1 MTKSK
6 PNRKKKRVQIKTGPA
21 GKTASLEKGYSFWD
35 LADEYMDKGNMAKVA
50 GAVVRA
56 EKLLPPNPD
65 LYKLMVMIADEADNM
80 DLRLQGLVGLYETG
94 ELPQKFEPVM
104 IWNLQKAGRYEK
116 PLGLGRPILDK
127 LSRSRKKGVTRL
139 RQDLADVLSSC
150 EYQTKVRPVSLKKSG
165 PPLEKPLHPRRL
177 PQRPPLPAARP
188 TPAVKI
194 LFTALI
200 GRKHKSLSMSYN
212 PVTRQIDPL
221 VCHSCG
227 QSIFRIAFCENL
239 HLLCPGCHGKKCH
252 LCTGQVPGKEV

>member
-1 MTKSK
+1 MKS
-6 PNRKKKRVQIKTGPA
+6 GPA

-35 LADEYMDKGNMAKVA
+35 LADEYMDKGNRAKAA

-94 ELPQKFEPVM
+94 ELPQEFEPVM

-150 EYQTKVRPVSLKKSG
+150 EYQTKVRSVSVKKSG
-165 PPLEKPLHPRRL
+165 PPRNSH
-177 PQRPPLPAARP
+177 PAA
-188 TPAVKI
+188 A
-194 LFTALI
+194 
-200 GRKHKSLSMSYN
+200 
-212 PVTRQIDPL
+212 
-221 VCHSCG
+221 
-227 QSIFRIAFCENL
+227 
-239 HLLCPGCHGKKCH
+239 
-252 LCTGQVPGKEV
+252 PGKAPAPQAPASAPSPAGGPARSGRQDSVHRPDRQKTQIPVHDLQPRDPADRSPCMP